1 MEAIQ
6 AIIRRKGDTGNANS
20 ELRRQGWVP
29 AVVYGKEIGNL
40 SIQMNGKELDQSLR
54 HQATNKPFKLVIN
67 GNEHTVMIT
76 ELQRHPVRGNIL
88 HADFRQIN
96 MNEKIHTSVPIVLA
110 GDPELGVA
118 TLVRHSVEVACL
130 PDQIPESFTVSV
142 DGLNIGD
149 VVLVKDLEI
158 PPGIDVGLDEME
170 VIVSVLPTK
179 EKSDQ
184 SIEAEQAAQ
193 AVAEAAES
201 PVEEAKKG

>member
-1 MEAIQ
+1 MEAIK
-6 AIIRRKGDTGNANS
+6 AMIRRKGDTANTNK
-20 ELRRQGWVP
+20 ELRRQGSVP

-40 SIQMNGKELDQSLR
+40 PIQVNGRELDQALR

-67 GNEHTVMIT
+67 GNEHTVMIN
-76 ELQRHPVRGNIL
+76 ELQRHPVMGNIL
-88 HADFRQIN
+88 HADFMQIN

-110 GDPELGVA
+110 GDPELGIA

-130 PDQIPESFTVSV
+130 PDQIPESFTVNV